1 MAKVPAAKK
10 QNKWPLPERSDRRG
24 MDASHFQCGY
34 VALVG
39 KPNTGKSTLM
49 NALVGEKLSITAHRP
64 QTTRHQILGILTT
77 DEFQC
82 IFVDTPGIHQD
93 QKKAINRYMNRA
105 ATSMLGDVD
114 LICVL
119 LEAKSINGDDEQIL
133 QRLRQYHNVL
143 IIINKIDQVKKE
155 QLLPLMQKVSQWLPD
170 AEIIPISALEKE
182 NLPQLMQQIRTR
194 LPQGIPHF
202 PADQLTDKPMRFIV
216 AEIVREKLFR
226 MLTQELPYSLT
237 VNVEHYVQEADMV
250 RISASIWVE
259 RNSQKGIVIGNQ
271 GRMLKKIGSE
281 ARKDIER
288 LVDCKVYLQLWVKV
302 REDWSD
308 DERSLAAF
316 GYSSE

>member
-1 MAKVPAAKK
+1 MT
-10 QNKWPLPERSDRRG
+10 PEG
-24 MDASHFQCGY
+24 FQCGY

-77 DEFQC
+77 EEYQC

-119 LEAKSINGDDEQIL
+119 LEARSINGDDEQIL
-133 QRLRQYHNVL
+133 QRLQQHKNV
-143 IIINKIDQVKKE
+143 IILINKIDQIKK
-155 QLLPLMQKVSQWLPD
+155 QDLLPLMQKISRWLPD
-170 AEIIPISALEKE
+170 VDIIPISALEKQ
-182 NLPQLMQQIRTR
+182 NLEQLMVQIRSR
-194 LPQGIPHF
+194 LPIAIPHF

-226 MLTQELPYSLT
+226 MLTQELPYALT
-237 VNVEHYVQEADMV
+237 VNVEHYVHESDMV

-259 RNSQKGIVIGNQ
+259 RKSQKGIVIGNQ

-288 LVDCKVYLQLWVKV
+288 LVQSKVYLQLWVKV

-316 GYSSE
+316 GYSND